1 MYPEFREYERTVIT
15 LLNAYLVPVMSR
27 YLEAAEDAL
36 RSNGVDAPLLIMQS
50 NGGMASA
57 EQVAEAP
64 VYSVLSGPAA
74 GVVASAYTAQQSEQP
89 NLITL
94 DVGGTSTDIGVVT
107 DGRARMTT
115 TATVGERPVNV
126 PMVDVNAIGA
136 GGGSIAW
143 IGPGPSLKVGPHSAG
158 ADPGPACYDHG
169 GTDATVTDANLVLGR
184 IPDTLIGGGMALDRA
199 RAESAIAEIGR
210 RIGLDPLATA
220 WGIAEIA
227 AENMCHGIREMTVR
241 RGHDPRDFALFAY
254 GGAGPMYATRIAQL
268 LEISTV
274 IVPRFPGVHAALGL
288 LVSDLRQDR
297 VVSCHQDTGA
307 LNLDQV
313 REAYRD
319 LEQDIHASFERHG
332 LLDGGVSL
340 NRAADFR
347 TPARATRSRSSCR
360 RAISAETSCKRPWP
374 GSTPPTAFSSAIT
387 TTTRRWS
394 WSMSEP
400 AGSRYCRLCT
410 CHRSR
415 RATEASRTRALE
427 RAACV
432 RCHGYLQRDTNFR
445 ALAAIRRR

>member
-1 MYPEFREYERTVIT
+1 M
-15 LLNAYLVPVMSR
+15 
-27 YLEAAEDAL
+27 AAW
-36 RSNGVDAPLLIMQS
+36 RPPSKWRRRR
-50 NGGMASA
+50 
-57 EQVAEAP
+57 

-115 TATVGERPVNV
+115 EAMVGQRPVNV

-199 RAESAIAEIGR
+199 RADSAIADIGR

-254 GGAGPMYATRIAQL
+254 GGAGPMYAARIAQL

-297 VVSCHQDTGA
+297 VVTCHQDAGA

-313 REAYRD
+313 RKAYQD

-332 LLDGGVSL
+332 LLEGGVSL

-347 TPARATRSRSSCR
+347 YAGQGYEVTVELPTGDLSGDILQAAVAGFHTAHRVQFGYHYDDAVVELVNVRASGIQELPPLHMPPVAAGNGAVEDARTGTRNVCFDASGAFRETPIFERSRLSAGDEIDGPAVIGTIRFHDRRSPRTARA
-360 RAISAETSCKRPWP
+360 
-374 GSTPPTAFSSAIT
+374 
-387 TTTRRWS
+387 
-394 WSMSEP
+394 
-400 AGSRYCRLCT
+400 
-410 CHRSR
+410 
-415 RATEASRTRALE
+415 
-427 RAACV
+427 
-432 RCHGYLQRDTNFR
+432 D
-445 ALAAIRRR
+445 